1 MQQAQSAH
9 WESTRLMAEL
19 PASLVQLLTDWS
31 RDKLSPFQSY
41 VNRIDDLELDQRV
54 RESGEW

>member
-1 MQQAQSAH
+1 MQHAQSAH
-9 WESTRLMAEL
+9 WDPTRLMAEL

-31 RDKLSPFQSY
+31 QDKLPPYRSN
-41 VNRIDDLELDQRV
+41 VNGIDDLELDQRV